1 MAPVSTALRGAA
13 HAPAVSGAVIPPLL
27 VATFTTGVI
36 DAVSVLG
43 LGRVFTANMT
53 GNVVFLGFAFAGVPG
68 YSMTRAGIALVAFLA
83 GAVVG
88 GLLARTFANARP
100 HRWLAL
106 ASTFEAVTLL
116 GAAFIALGFDRTR
129 LEPLGA
135 LYVLITLTAVAMGV
149 RNATA
154 RRIAVPDLTTTVLTL
169 TLTGIGADSTLA
181 GGSNPRLARRLGSVV
196 TMLAGAAAGA
206 LLVLATGIVVPLAAS
221 SALTLV
227 AVGLYFTQPSI
238 GAEV

>member
-1 MAPVSTALRGAA
+1 MSAQIAERTHASTWNAA
-13 HAPAVSGAVIPPLL
+13 IPALL

-53 GNVVFLGFAFAGVPG
+53 GNVVFLGFAVVGVPG
-68 YSMTRAGIALVAFLA
+68 YSMARAGTALVAFLA
-83 GAVVG
+83 GAVLG
-88 GLLARTFANARP
+88 GLLARTFASARP
-100 HRWLAL
+100 HRWLAS
-106 ASTFEAVTLL
+106 ATAFEAVALL
-116 GAAFIALGFDRTR
+116 GAALVAFGFDRTR
-129 LEPLGA
+129 LEPVGL
-135 LYVLITLTAVAMGV
+135 LYVLIALTALAMGV

-169 TLTGIGADSTLA
+169 TLTGLGADSSLA
-181 GGSNPRLARRLGSVV
+181 GGSNPRLGRRLGSVA

-206 LLVLATGIVVPLAAS
+206 LLVLGTGVVVPLAAS
-221 SALTLV
+221 SALTLI
-227 AVGLYFTQPSI
+227 AAGLYFTQPSI

>member
-1 MAPVSTALRGAA
+1 MSSQIAERAHTASTWNSPI
-13 HAPAVSGAVIPPLL
+13 PALL

-53 GNVVFLGFAFAGVPG
+53 GNVVFLGFALAGVPG
-68 YSMTRAGIALVAFLA
+68 YSFARAAIALLAFLA

-88 GLLARTFANARP
+88 GLLTRTFASARP
-100 HRWLAL
+100 HRWLTI

-116 GAAFIALGFDRTR
+116 GAAILALSFDRTR
-129 LEPLGA
+129 LAPVGV
-135 LYVLITLTAVAMGV
+135 LYLLIALTAVAMGV

-169 TLTGIGADSTLA
+169 TLTGLGADSSLA
-181 GGSNPRLARRLGSVV
+181 GGSNPRLARRLGAVA
-196 TMLAGAAAGA
+196 TMLAGAATGA

-221 SALTLV
+221 SALTLI
-227 AVGLYFTQPSI
+227 AAGLYFTQPSI
-238 GAEV
+238 GVEV